1 MRLRNRR
8 SRLGFTFVELL
19 ISMIVVGCLSAIAV
33 PKYIDLK
40 RRANTTK
47 VIGDFQAVRV
57 AVMSFYADSSY
68 FPAESGPG
76 EIPANLTK
84 YLPINFSFQKL
95 DWTLDYE
102 NWDLGE
108 GAGFTTS
115 SALIGVTIICQDAQ
129 LGETTSRLLGNVPQ
143 VTASPSITFMVSG
156 M

>member
-1 MRLRNRR
+1 MLRGRR
-8 SRLGFTFVELL
+8 GGFTFVELL
-19 ISMIVVGCLSAIAV
+19 ISMIIVGCLSAIAV

-68 FPAESGPG
+68 FPMEAGPG
-76 EIPANLTK
+76 VTPNNLQK
-84 YLPINFSFQKL
+84 YLPINFSFSRQE
-95 DWTLDYE
+95 WTLDYE
-102 NWDLGE
+102 NWELGQ
-108 GAGFTTS
+108 GPGFTNS
-115 SALIGVTIICQDAQ
+115 SALIGVTIICNDPA

-143 VTASPSITFMVSG
+143 VSFSPSVTLMVSG

>member
-1 MRLRNRR
+1 MRR
-8 SRLGFTFVELL
+8 GFTFVELL

-68 FPAESGPG
+68 FPAETGPG
-76 EIPANLTK
+76 EMPPNLAK
-84 YLPINFSFQKL
+84 YLPVNFTFQRAE
-95 DWTLDYE
+95 WMLDYE
-102 NWDLGE
+102 NWDLGQSQ
-108 GAGFTTS
+108 GFTNS
-115 SALIGVTIICQDAQ
+115 SALIGVTIICNDPV

-143 VTASPSITFMVSG
+143 VSFSPSVTFMVSG

>member
-1 MRLRNRR
+1 MRAVRR
-8 SRLGFTFVELL
+8 SRRGFTFVELL
-19 ISMIVVGCLSAIAV
+19 ISMIIVGCLSAIAV

-68 FPAESGPG
+68 FPAETGPG
-76 EIPANLTK
+76 EIPANLTR
-84 YLPINFSFQKL
+84 YLPIGFSFTKL
-95 DWTLDYE
+95 EWTLDYE
-102 NWDLGE
+102 NWELGDE
-108 GAGFTTS
+108 QEFTNA
-115 SALIGVTIICQDAQ
+115 SALIGVKIICQDPV

-143 VTASPSITFMVSG
+143 VASSPSITFMVSG

>member
-1 MRLRNRR
+1 MRARR
-8 SRLGFTFVELL
+8 GGFTFVELL

-68 FPAESGPG
+68 FPGETGAG
-76 EIPANLTK
+76 EIPANLQK
-84 YLPINFSFQKL
+84 YLPINFTFQRL
-95 DWTLDYE
+95 EWTLDYE
-102 NWDLGE
+102 NWDLGQ
-108 GAGFTTS
+108 GQGFTNS
-115 SALIGVTIICQDAQ
+115 SALIGVTIICQDPM

-143 VTASPSITFMVSG
+143 VSFSPSITFMVSG

>member
-1 MRLRNRR
+1 MSRRRLRP
-8 SRLGFTFVELL
+8 GFTFVELM
-19 ISMIVVGCLSAIAV
+19 ISMIIVGCLSAIAV

-68 FPAESGPG
+68 FPTESGPG
-76 EIPANLTK
+76 EIPPNMAK
-84 YLPINFSFQKL
+84 YLPIGFTFQRVGWK
-95 DWTLDYE
+95 LDYE
-102 NWDLGE
+102 NWDLGQ
-108 GAGFTTS
+108 GQGFSSS
-115 SALIGVTIICQDAQ
+115 SALIGVTIICDDPA

-143 VTASPSITFMVSG
+143 VSFSPSVTFMVSG